1 MLPRI
6 ASLTLLSLFCAPLWA
21 ADCPPLLKDQG
32 ELQQL
37 RSKDRIDLCQRFAGK
52 PLLVVN
58 TASKCGFTP
67 QYKGLENVWQQYKDK
82 GLVVLGF
89 PCNQFGKQEPGDE
102 GAISEFCELNFGVS
116 FPLFKKIDVNGSD
129 AHPLYVQLKK
139 RAPGLLGSQGIKWN
153 FTKFLIGKDGQVV
166 KRFAPTTKPEELTA
180 EIEALLK

>member
-1 MLPRI
+1 MTDKILDIPVTTI
-6 ASLTLLSLFCAPLWA
+6 TGEQKTL
-21 ADCPPLLKDQG
+21 ADFG
-32 ELQQL
+32 
-37 RSKDRIDLCQRFAGK
+37 GK
-52 PLLVVN
+52 ALLVVN

-67 QYKGLENVWQQYKDK
+67 QYKGLEGLWQRYRDR

-89 PCNQFGKQEPGDE
+89 PCNQFGKQEPGNE
-102 GAISEFCELNFGVS
+102 GEISQFCELNFGVS

-153 FTKFLIGKDGQVV
+153 FTKFLISQDGKSI
-166 KRFAPTTKPEELTA
+166 KRFAPTTKPEDLNA